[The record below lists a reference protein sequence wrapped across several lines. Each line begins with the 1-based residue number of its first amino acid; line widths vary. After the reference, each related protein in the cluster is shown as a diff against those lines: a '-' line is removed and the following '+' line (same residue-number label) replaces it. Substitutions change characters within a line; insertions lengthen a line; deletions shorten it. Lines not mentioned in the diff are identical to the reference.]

1 MLIGLATYT
10 SKRSCL
16 RTPFANERVNGFQ
29 KLLKSARHHY
39 YPLFL
44 SIYGKLSWK
53 KSALVWYEILRLFFK
68 TLTADDKYSGRCMQ
82 SLPQQFQTSLSRKKK
97 TFSDF
102 LLHFWNVHE
111 IWNILNKEMSLLAY
125 LFPKLLMLRNVAT

>member
-1 MLIGLATYT
+1 MLKDVATKT
-10 SKRSCL
+10 SKRSCF

-29 KLLKSARHHY
+29 KLLKSARHQY

-44 SIYGKLSWK
+44 SIPGKLSWK

-68 TLTADDKYSGRCMQ
+68 ALTADDKYSGRCMQ
-82 SLPQQFQTSLSRKKK
+82 SLPQQFQTSLSHKKK

-102 LLHFWNVHE
+102 LLHFRNVHE

-125 LFPKLLMLRNVAT
+125 LFPKLLMLEDVAT